1 MLQLNRGMGIVVL
14 IVLAA
19 VAHLYIKSRPAVQ
32 RTKWLQQGIMQLGLQ
47 MRGEQS
53 PASIGVS
60 ILRSIVPYVEAKV
73 AVVYAL
79 EGDALVRAAQHRARR
94 GLVGQAVMDARVLV
108 LRDASAH
115 YLKTGSA
122 LGSATA
128 TRVVIAP
135 VFADGEVA
143 GAIELGFVGGEGRF
157 DDARALLEMASEPVG
172 LALRSARYRARLV
185 ELLEETQRQS
195 EELQVQQK
203 ELRVSN
209 GELEERGRA
218 LQDSQAWLEQQQAE
232 LEQTNVQLARSIS
245 SGRRPNCCRRSR
257 SSPRMRWRSN
267 APASTSRSSSR
278 TCRTSCARRL
288 TAR

>member
-1 MLQLNRGMGIVVL
+1 
-14 IVLAA
+14 
-19 VAHLYIKSRPAVQ
+19 
-32 RTKWLQQGIMQLGLQ
+32 MQLGLQ

-79 EGDALVRAAQHRARR
+79 EGDALVRLAAWALPDEDSAPRSIARGE
-94 GLVGQAVMDARVLV
+94 GLVGQAVADARVLV

-115 YLKTGSA
+115 YLKTGFA
-122 LGSATA
+122 LGSAAATRVV

-143 GAIELGFVGGEGRF
+143 GTIELGFVGGEGRF

-172 LALRSARYRARLV
+172 LALRSAHYRARLV

-195 EELQVQQK
+195 EKLQVQQE
-203 ELRVSN
+203 ELRVSKE
-209 GELEERGRA
+209 ELEERGRA
-218 LQDSQAWLEQQQAE
+218 LQDS
-232 LEQTNVQLARSIS
+232 
-245 SGRRPNCCRRSR
+245 
-257 SSPRMRWRSN
+257 
-267 APASTSRSSSR
+267 
-278 TCRTSCARRL
+278 
-288 TAR
+288 